1 MLLVAIHD
9 MAYKDQVDRFRV
21 LVDFVQLYDVLVS
34 PKVKHDFHLV
44 LDVFAEGCLG
54 GSGGPSLRDAL
65 ACESL
70 SRPPA
75 HGHVHFAK
83 L

>member
-1 MLLVAIHD
+1 MGMRVRSLEDEETCRWPSMLLVAIHD

-44 LDVFAEGCLG
+44 LDVFAKGCLG
-54 GSGGPSLRDAL
+54 GSGGPSL
-65 ACESL
+65 
-70 SRPPA
+70 
-75 HGHVHFAK
+75 
-83 L
+83 